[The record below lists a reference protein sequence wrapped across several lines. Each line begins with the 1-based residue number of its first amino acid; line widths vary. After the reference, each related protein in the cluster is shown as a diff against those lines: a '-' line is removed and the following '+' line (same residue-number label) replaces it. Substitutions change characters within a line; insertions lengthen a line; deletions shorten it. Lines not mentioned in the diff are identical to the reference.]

1 VPFRRFSSLAPDTE
15 SSSDWSRLRPWAAVD
30 LGTQEAGKEKCLR
43 DGLKH
48 CTGSRSAVY
57 YRSAGKQKSCL
68 SSKVRDEMATAAAPA
83 DLLRRVVRLQ
93 VLTIAWMTVEAIV
106 ALAAAWTARSP
117 ALLGFGGDSAIE
129 LFSAIVVL
137 WRFRS
142 ASAGAEKLAARVAG
156 GLLFIVAAFVIA
168 TSGLSLLGYREP
180 QPSFAGVILLIVAA
194 IGMPW
199 LANRKRKLAT
209 QFASASLRAD
219 ATESALC
226 GYLSLIALAGL
237 LANVIFHAPW
247 ADPIA
252 ALALVPLLVK
262 EGWGAIHASRHCCQ

>member
-1 VPFRRFSSLAPDTE
+1 M
-15 SSSDWSRLRPWAAVD
+15 
-30 LGTQEAGKEKCLR
+30 R
-43 DGLKH
+43 D
-48 CTGSRSAVY
+48 
-57 YRSAGKQKSCL
+57 Q
-68 SSKVRDEMATAAAPA
+68 MAIAAALATP

-93 VLTIAWMTVEAIV
+93 VLTIAWMTVEAVV
-106 ALAAAWTARSP
+106 ALGAAWTARSP

-129 LFSAIVVL
+129 LFSAIIVL

-142 ASAGAEKLAARVAG
+142 KSDSPDTEKWAARLAG

-168 TSGLSLLGYREP
+168 SSGLSLLGYREP
-180 QPSFAGVILLIVAA
+180 QPTFAGIILLFVAA

-199 LANRKRKLAT
+199 LASQKRKLAT
-209 QFASASLRAD
+209 QVVSASLRAD

-252 ALALVPLLVK
+252 ALALVPLIVK
-262 EGWGAIHASRHCCQ
+262 EGWNAMRASRLGCECC